1 MNFFEHQDRARQN
14 TQQLIG
20 LFSLSIA
27 VMIMAIYIATL
38 FLFGMAPRV
47 WWHPGIFL
55 YVAGITISAIAIG
68 SLYKIAYL
76 REGKSV
82 IAQELGGRLL
92 LPDTADEQ
100 GRQLLNIVEEMAIAS
115 GISVPKVY
123 LLERETG
130 INAFAA
136 GFTPNDAVIGVT
148 RGTLEHLNR
157 DELQG
162 VIGHEFSH
170 ILNGDMRLNL
180 RLVGLLHGILFIY
193 ITGELLWRI
202 RGNFR
207 SDKEGKGLPIWALGL
222 ALMAIGG
229 IGLLCGRLIKAAV
242 SRQREFLADASAVQ
256 FTRNPNG
263 LIGAFQKLER
273 MDSRLIAPGAEA
285 ASHMFFGNALNAS
298 FWENMFSSHPPLAER
313 IRRVG
318 GLNVSNLPAMP
329 SRNQVRSPSQE
340 SLTMGFA
347 GGSGPT
353 PEQVVNQ
360 VGSVTPEHLAHA
372 QALLSQLPESLR
384 LGVREQESAMAI
396 AFALALDTENIDI
409 QQRQIAWLREVQP
422 AELVEKA
429 LELSSEISQL
439 DPRIRL
445 PLVDLAVPVLRQNS
459 AKECQ
464 RLCKCVH
471 GLVVATRSLSLWH
484 FVLQL
489 ILWHRLQPS
498 INPTSATTVE
508 FTSIEEIW
516 PDSLLVL
523 SVIARIGYSQPDA
536 STEDIAYAFRSGVF
550 RLPKA
555 GEQEKPDMPLTCNF
569 TELKK
574 SIERLR
580 LASPKLKQ
588 AIVDTCAHTVLLDNK
603 VTQSEADLLRAIAM
617 TLDCPIPPF
626 LNSQRGVSKQK
637 QSSPQRS

>member
-27 VMIMAIYIATL
+27 VMILAIYIAAL
-38 FLFGMAPRV
+38 FLFRMAPRI
-47 WWHPGIFL
+47 WWHPGLFV
-55 YVAGITISAIAIG
+55 YVAGMTIIAIAVG
-68 SLYKIAYL
+68 SLYKIACL
-76 REGKSV
+76 RQGGSV

-92 LPDTADEQ
+92 LPETADEQ
-100 GRQLLNIVEEMAIAS
+100 GQQLLNIVEEMAIAS
-115 GISVPKVY
+115 GISVPEVY
-123 LLERETG
+123 LLDRETS

-148 RGTLEHLNR
+148 RGTLQHLNR

-193 ITGELLWRI
+193 LTGELLLRL
-202 RGNFR
+202 R
-207 SDKEGKGLPIWALGL
+207 SGSREDKGLPLWGFGL

-263 LIGAFQKLER
+263 LNGVFQKLQQ
-273 MDSRLIAPGAEA
+273 MDSRLISPSAEA
-285 ASHMFFGNALNAS
+285 ASHMFFGNALNPS
-298 FWENMFSSHPPLAER
+298 FWEDMFCTHPPLAER

-318 GLNVSNLPAMP
+318 GLNVSKLAAMP
-329 SRNQVRSPSQE
+329 SRNHTRSQE
-340 SLTMGFA
+340 SLVMGFA
-347 GGSGPT
+347 GGNNAMPA
-353 PEQVVNQ
+353 QVVNQ
-360 VGSVTPEHLAHA
+360 VGSVAPEHFAHA
-372 QALLSQLPESLR
+372 QGLLSQLPESLR
-384 LGVREQESAMAI
+384 LGVREQQSAMAI
-396 AFALALDTENIDI
+396 AFALALDTENLQI
-409 QQRQIAWLREVQP
+409 QERQIAWLREVQP
-422 AELVEKA
+422 TDLVEKT
-429 LELSSEISQL
+429 LQLSTEISQL

-445 PLVDLAVPVLRQNS
+445 PLVDLTVPALRQNS

-471 GLVVATRSLSLWH
+471 GLVKASGSLLLWD

-489 ILWHRLQPS
+489 ILWHRLQPC
-498 INPTSATTVE
+498 INPTSVTAVE
-508 FTSIEEIW
+508 FTTIEQIW
-516 PDSLLVL
+516 PDSILVL
-523 SVIARIGYSQPDA
+523 SALARVGHSEPNAID
-536 STEDIAYAFRSGVF
+536 YAFRSGVF

-555 GEQEKPDMPLTCNF
+555 GEQEKPDTPVPCNF
-569 TELKK
+569 SDIKK
-574 SIERLR
+574 SIERLQM
-580 LASPKLKQ
+580 ATPKLKQ
-588 AIVDTCAHTVLLDNK
+588 AIIDACAHTVLLDNK
-603 VTQSEADLLRAIAM
+603 VTPSEADLLRAIAM

-637 QSSPQRS
+637 QSSPKVS

>member
-27 VMIMAIYIATL
+27 VMIMAIYIASL
-38 FLFGMAPRV
+38 FLFRMAPRV
-47 WWHPGIFL
+47 WWNPGLFL
-55 YVAGITISAIAIG
+55 YVAGITIIAIAVG

-76 REGKSV
+76 RQGGSV

-92 LPDTADEQ
+92 LPEIADEQ

-115 GISVPKVY
+115 GISVPQVY
-123 LLERETG
+123 LLDRETS

-136 GFTPNDAVIGVT
+136 GFSPNDAVIGVT
-148 RGTLEHLNR
+148 RGTLEHLSR

-193 ITGELLWRI
+193 LTGELLLRL
-202 RGNFR
+202 RGSFR
-207 SDKEGKGLPIWALGL
+207 FGKEDKGLPIWAFGL

-263 LIGAFQKLER
+263 LTGVFQKLQQ
-273 MDSRLIAPGAEA
+273 MDSRLISPGAEA
-285 ASHMFFGNALNAS
+285 ASHMFFGNALNPS
-298 FWENMFSSHPPLAER
+298 FWENMFSTHPPLAER

-318 GLNVSNLPAMP
+318 GLNVRNLAAMP
-329 SRNQVRSPSQE
+329 SRNQIRSPSQE

-347 GGSGPT
+347 GGDNAT

-360 VGSVTPEHLAHA
+360 VRSVTPEHFAHA

-396 AFALALDTENIDI
+396 ALALALDTENLQI
-409 QQRQIAWLREVQP
+409 QERQIAWLREVQP
-422 AELVEKA
+422 ADLVEKT
-429 LELSSEISQL
+429 LQLSSEISQL

-445 PLVDLAVPVLRQNS
+445 PLVD
-459 AKECQ
+459 
-464 RLCKCVH
+464 
-471 GLVVATRSLSLWH
+471 
-484 FVLQL
+484 
-489 ILWHRLQPS
+489 
-498 INPTSATTVE
+498 
-508 FTSIEEIW
+508 
-516 PDSLLVL
+516 
-523 SVIARIGYSQPDA
+523 
-536 STEDIAYAFRSGVF
+536 
-550 RLPKA
+550 
-555 GEQEKPDMPLTCNF
+555 
-569 TELKK
+569 
-574 SIERLR
+574 
-580 LASPKLKQ
+580 
-588 AIVDTCAHTVLLDNK
+588 
-603 VTQSEADLLRAIAM
+603 
-617 TLDCPIPPF
+617 
-626 LNSQRGVSKQK
+626 
-637 QSSPQRS
+637 

>member
-38 FLFGMAPRV
+38 FLFRMAPRV

-55 YVAGITISAIAIG
+55 YVAGITIVAIAIG

-76 REGKSV
+76 REGGSV

-92 LPDTADEQ
+92 LADTADKQ

-148 RGTLEHLNR
+148 RGTLQHLNR

-193 ITGELLWRI
+193 LTGELLWRI
-202 RGNFR
+202 RGSFR
-207 SDKEGKGLPIWALGL
+207 LGKEDKGLPIWAFGL

-263 LIGAFQKLER
+263 LTGVFQKLER

-285 ASHMFFGNALNAS
+285 ASHMFFGNALNPS
-298 FWENMFSSHPPLAER
+298 FWENMFSTHPPLAER

-347 GGSGPT
+347 GGSNAT

-360 VGSVTPEHLAHA
+360 VGSVTPEHFAHA

-384 LGVREQESAMAI
+384 LGVREQQSAMAI

-422 AELVEKA
+422 VELVDKT
-429 LELSSEISQL
+429 LELSGEISQL

-464 RLCKCVH
+464 RLCKCLH
-471 GLVVATRSLSLWH
+471 GLVVATGSLSVWH

-498 INPTSATTVE
+498 INPTSAITVE

-523 SVIARIGYSQPDA
+523 SVIARIGYSQPNT

-555 GEQEKPDMPLTCNF
+555 GEQEKPDMPLTSNF

-574 SIERLR
+574 SIDRLR

-588 AIVDTCAHTVLLDNK
+588 AIVDACAHTVLLDNK

-637 QSSPQRS
+637 QSSLQRS

>member
-27 VMIMAIYIATL
+27 VMIMAIYIAAL
-38 FLFGMAPRV
+38 FLFRMAPRV
-47 WWHPGIFL
+47 WWHPGLFIS
-55 YVAGITISAIAIG
+55 VAGITIIAIAVG
-68 SLYKIAYL
+68 SLYKITCL
-76 REGKSV
+76 RQGGSL
-82 IAQELGGRLL
+82 IAQELGGSLL
-92 LPDTADEQ
+92 LPDMADEQ

-115 GISVPKVY
+115 GISVPQVY
-123 LLERETG
+123 LLERETS

-148 RGTLEHLNR
+148 RGTLQHLSR

-193 ITGELLWRI
+193 LTGELLWRI
-202 RGNFR
+202 RGDFR
-207 SDKEGKGLPIWALGL
+207 LGKEDKGLPIWAFGL

-263 LIGAFQKLER
+263 LTGVFQKLQQ
-273 MDSRLIAPGAEA
+273 MDSRLISPAAEA
-285 ASHMFFGNALNAS
+285 ASHMFFGNALNPS
-298 FWENMFSSHPPLAER
+298 FWENMFSTHPPLTER

-318 GLNVSNLPAMP
+318 GLNVSNLAAMP
-329 SRNQVRSPSQE
+329 SRNQMRSPSQE

-347 GGSGPT
+347 GGSSAT
-353 PEQVVNQ
+353 PEQFVNQ
-360 VGSVTPEHLAHA
+360 VGSVTPEHFSHA
-372 QALLSQLPESLR
+372 QGLLSQLPESLR
-384 LGVREQESAMAI
+384 LGVREQHSAMAL
-396 AFALALDTENIDI
+396 AFALALDSENIEI
-409 QQRQIAWLREVQP
+409 KQRQITWLREVQP
-422 AELVEKA
+422 PELVDKT

-439 DPRIRL
+439 DPKIRL
-445 PLVDLAVPVLRQNS
+445 PLVDLAVPILRQNS

-471 GLVVATRSLSLWH
+471 GLVVATESLSLWH

-498 INPTSATTVE
+498 INPTSTTTVE
-508 FTSIEEIW
+508 FTSIEQIW
-516 PDSLLVL
+516 PDCLLVL
-523 SVIARIGYSQPDA
+523 SVIARVGHSQPDA
-536 STEDIAYAFRSGVF
+536 YIEDIAYAFRSGVF

-555 GEQEKPDMPLTCNF
+555 GEQEKPEIPLTCNF

-588 AIVDTCAHTVLLDNK
+588 AIVDACAHTVLLDNK

-626 LNSQRGVSKQK
+626 LNPQRSVSKQK
-637 QSSPQRS
+637 KSS

>member
-38 FLFGMAPRV
+38 FLFRMAPRV

-55 YVAGITISAIAIG
+55 YVAGITIIAIAIG

-76 REGKSV
+76 REGGSV

-115 GISVPKVY
+115 GISVPEVY

-148 RGTLEHLNR
+148 RGTLQHLNR

-193 ITGELLWRI
+193 LTGELLWRI
-202 RGNFR
+202 RDSFR
-207 SDKEGKGLPIWALGL
+207 LGKEDKGLPIWAFGL

-229 IGLLCGRLIKAAV
+229 IGLFCGRLIKAAI

-263 LIGAFQKLER
+263 LTGVFQKLQK

-285 ASHMFFGNALNAS
+285 ASHMFFGNALNPS
-298 FWENMFSSHPPLAER
+298 FWENMFSTHPPLAER

-318 GLNVSNLPAMP
+318 GLNVSNLPAVP
-329 SRNQVRSPSQE
+329 SRNQGRSPSQE

-360 VGSVTPEHLAHA
+360 VGSVTPEHFAHA
-372 QALLSQLPESLR
+372 QALLSQLPECLR
-384 LGVREQESAMAI
+384 LGAREQESAMAI
-396 AFALALDTENIDI
+396 AFALALDTENIEI

-422 AELVEKA
+422 AELVDKT
-429 LELSSEISQL
+429 LELTSEISQL

-464 RLCKCVH
+464 RLCKCLH
-471 GLVVATRSLSLWH
+471 GLVVATGSLSLWH

-555 GEQEKPDMPLTCNF
+555 GEQQKPDMPLNCNF

-574 SIERLR
+574 SIDRLR

-588 AIVDTCAHTVLLDNK
+588 AIVDACAHTVLLDNK

-626 LNSQRGVSKQK
+626 LNPQRGVSKQK

>member
-27 VMIMAIYIATL
+27 VMIMAIYIAAL
-38 FLFGMAPRV
+38 FLLRMAPRV

-55 YVAGITISAIAIG
+55 YVAGITIIAIAIG
-68 SLYKIAYL
+68 SLYKIACL
-76 REGKSV
+76 RQGGSV
-82 IAQELGGRLL
+82 IAQELGGQLL
-92 LPDTADEQ
+92 LPDMADEQ
-100 GRQLLNIVEEMAIAS
+100 GQQLLNIVEEMAIAS
-115 GISVPKVY
+115 GISVPEVY

-148 RGTLEHLNR
+148 RGTLQHLNR

-193 ITGELLWRI
+193 LTGELLWRI
-202 RGNFR
+202 RDSFR
-207 SDKEGKGLPIWALGL
+207 LGKEDKGLPIWAFGL

-229 IGLLCGRLIKAAV
+229 IGLVCGRLIKAAV

-263 LIGAFQKLER
+263 LNGVFQKLQQ
-273 MDSRLIAPGAEA
+273 MDSRLISPGAEA
-285 ASHMFFGNALNAS
+285 ASHMFFGNALNPS
-298 FWENMFSSHPPLAER
+298 FWDNMFSTHPPLAER

-329 SRNQVRSPSQE
+329 SRNQMRSPSQE

-347 GGSGPT
+347 GGSNAT
-353 PEQVVNQ
+353 PEQFVNQ
-360 VGSVTPEHLAHA
+360 VGSVTPEHFAHA

-396 AFALALDTENIDI
+396 AFALALDTENIEI
-409 QQRQIAWLREVQP
+409 QERQIAWLREVQP
-422 AELVEKA
+422 AELVDKT
-429 LELSSEISQL
+429 LESSNEISQL
-439 DPRIRL
+439 DAKIRL

-471 GLVVATRSLSLWH
+471 GLAVATGSLSLWH

-498 INPTSATTVE
+498 INPAYTTTVE
-508 FTSIEEIW
+508 YTSIEQIW
-516 PDSLLVL
+516 PESLLIL
-523 SVIARIGYSQPDA
+523 SVIARVGHSQPDA

-555 GEQEKPDMPLTCNF
+555 AEQEKPDTPPSCNF

-588 AIVDTCAHTVLLDNK
+588 AIVDACAHTVLLDNK

-626 LNSQRGVSKQK
+626 LNPQRGISKQK
-637 QSSPQRS
+637 QSSPKGS

>member
-38 FLFGMAPRV
+38 FLLGMAPRI

-55 YVAGITISAIAIG
+55 YVAGITIVAIAIG

-76 REGKSV
+76 REGGSV

-92 LPDTADEQ
+92 IRDMADEP

-115 GISVPKVY
+115 GISVPEVY
-123 LLERETG
+123 LLERETS

-148 RGTLEHLNR
+148 RGTLQHLNR

-193 ITGELLWRI
+193 LTGELLWRI
-202 RGNFR
+202 RDSFR
-207 SDKEGKGLPIWALGL
+207 LGKEDKGLPIWAFGL

-229 IGLLCGRLIKAAV
+229 IGLFCGRLIKAAV

-263 LIGAFQKLER
+263 LTGVFQKLQK

-285 ASHMFFGNALNAS
+285 ASHMFFGNALNPS
-298 FWENMFSSHPPLAER
+298 FWENMFSTHPPLAER

-329 SRNQVRSPSQE
+329 SRNQARSPSQE

-353 PEQVVNQ
+353 PEQIVNQ
-360 VGSVTPEHLAHA
+360 VGSVTPEHFAHA

-396 AFALALDTENIDI
+396 AFALALDTENIEI

-422 AELVEKA
+422 AELVDKT

-471 GLVVATRSLSLWH
+471 GLVVATGSLSVWH

-555 GEQEKPDMPLTCNF
+555 GEQEKPDMPFTCNF

-574 SIERLR
+574 SIDRLR

-588 AIVDTCAHTVLLDNK
+588 AIVDACAHTVLLDNK

-626 LNSQRGVSKQK
+626 LNPQRSVSKQK
-637 QSSPQRS
+637 QSSSKRS

>member
-38 FLFGMAPRV
+38 FLFRMAPRV
-47 WWHPGIFL
+47 WWHPGLFL
-55 YVAGITISAIAIG
+55 YVAGITIIAIAVG
-68 SLYKIAYL
+68 SLYKIACL
-76 REGKSV
+76 REGGSV

-100 GRQLLNIVEEMAIAS
+100 GGQLLNIVEEMAIAS
-115 GISVPKVY
+115 GISVPQVY
-123 LLERETG
+123 LLDRETS

-148 RGTLEHLNR
+148 RGTLQHLSR

-193 ITGELLWRI
+193 LTGELLWRI
-202 RGNFR
+202 RGTSR
-207 SDKEGKGLPIWALGL
+207 EDKGLPLWAFGL

-263 LIGAFQKLER
+263 LTGVFQKLQK
-273 MDSRLIAPGAEA
+273 MDSRLISPGAEA
-285 ASHMFFGNALNAS
+285 ASHMFFGNALNPS
-298 FWENMFSSHPPLAER
+298 FWENMFSTHPPLAER

-318 GLNVSNLPAMP
+318 GLRVSNLAAMP
-329 SRNQVRSPSQE
+329 SRNQMRTSSQE

-347 GGSGPT
+347 GGVNTT
-353 PEQVVNQ
+353 PEQVINQ
-360 VGSVTPEHLAHA
+360 VGSVTPEHFAHA

-384 LGVREQESAMAI
+384 LGVREQQGAMAI
-396 AFALALDTENIDI
+396 AFALALDTENLQI
-409 QQRQIAWLREVQP
+409 QERQIAWLREVQP
-422 AELVEKA
+422 ADLVDKT

-439 DPRIRL
+439 DPKIRL

-464 RLCKCVH
+464 SVCKCVH
-471 GLVVATRSLSLWH
+471 GLVVATGSLSLWH

-498 INPTSATTVE
+498 INPASTTTVE
-508 FTSIEEIW
+508 FTSIEQIW

-523 SVIARIGYSQPDA
+523 SVIARVGHSQPDA
-536 STEDIAYAFRSGVF
+536 STEDIAYAFRCGVF

-555 GEQEKPDMPLTCNF
+555 GEQEKPEIPPSCNF

-580 LASPKLKQ
+580 LATPKLKQ
-588 AIVDTCAHTVLLDNK
+588 AIVDACAHTVLLDNK
-603 VTQSEADLLRAIAM
+603 VTPSEADLLRAIAM

-626 LNSQRGVSKQK
+626 LNPQRGVSKQK
-637 QSSPQRS
+637 QSSHNRS

>member
-27 VMIMAIYIATL
+27 VMIMAIYVAAL
-38 FLFGMAPRV
+38 FLFRVAPRA
-47 WWHPGIFL
+47 WWHPGLFI
-55 YVAGITISAIAIG
+55 YVAGITIIAIAVG
-68 SLYKIAYL
+68 SLYKIACL
-76 REGKSV
+76 RQGGSV

-92 LPDTADEQ
+92 LPDMADEQ

-115 GISVPKVY
+115 GISVPQVY
-123 LLERETG
+123 LLERETS

-148 RGTLEHLNR
+148 RGTLQHLSR

-193 ITGELLWRI
+193 LTGELLWRI
-202 RGNFR
+202 RGDFR
-207 SDKEGKGLPIWALGL
+207 LGKEDKGLPIWAFGL

-263 LIGAFQKLER
+263 LTGVFQKLQQ
-273 MDSRLIAPGAEA
+273 MDSRLISPGAEA
-285 ASHMFFGNALNAS
+285 SSHMFFGNALNPS
-298 FWENMFSSHPPLAER
+298 FWEDMFSTHPPIAER

-318 GLNVSNLPAMP
+318 GLNLSNLAAMP
-329 SRNQVRSPSQE
+329 SRNQMRSPSQE

-347 GGSGPT
+347 GGSSGT

-360 VGSVTPEHLAHA
+360 VGSVTPEHFAHA
-372 QALLSQLPESLR
+372 QGLLSQLPESLR
-384 LGVREQESAMAI
+384 LGVREQQSAMAI
-396 AFALALDTENIDI
+396 AFALALDTENIEI
-409 QQRQIAWLREVQP
+409 QERQIAWLREVQSP
-422 AELVEKA
+422 ELVDKT
-429 LELSSEISQL
+429 LELSSEINQL
-439 DPRIRL
+439 DPKIRL

-464 RLCKCVH
+464 RLCKCLH
-471 GLVVATRSLSLWH
+471 GLVVATGSLSLWH

-498 INPTSATTVE
+498 INSTSTTTVE
-508 FTSIEEIW
+508 FTSIEQIW
-516 PDSLLVL
+516 PDCLLVL
-523 SVIARIGYSQPDA
+523 SVIARVGHSQPDA
-536 STEDIAYAFRSGVF
+536 CTEDIAYAFRSGVF

-555 GEQEKPDMPLTCNF
+555 GEQEKPEIPLTCNF

-580 LASPKLKQ
+580 LASSKLKQ
-588 AIVDTCAHTVLLDNK
+588 AIVDACAHTVLLDNK

-626 LNSQRGVSKQK
+626 LNPQRSVSKHK
-637 QSSPQRS
+637 QSSPKRS

>member
-14 TQQLIG
+14 TQKLIG

-38 FLFGMAPRV
+38 FLFCMAPRV

-55 YVAGITISAIAIG
+55 YVTGITIVAIAIG
-68 SLYKIAYL
+68 SLYKIVYL
-76 REGKSV
+76 REGGSV

-92 LPDTADEQ
+92 LPEMADEQ

-115 GISVPKVY
+115 GISVPEVY
-123 LLERETG
+123 LLERETS

-148 RGTLEHLNR
+148 RGTLQHLNR

-193 ITGELLWRI
+193 LTGELLWRI
-202 RGNFR
+202 RGSFR
-207 SDKEGKGLPIWALGL
+207 LGKEDKGLPIWAFGL

-263 LIGAFQKLER
+263 LTGVFQKLQK

-285 ASHMFFGNALNAS
+285 ASHMFFGNALNPS
-298 FWENMFSSHPPLAER
+298 FWENMFSTHPPLAER

-360 VGSVTPEHLAHA
+360 VGSVTPEHFAHA

-384 LGVREQESAMAI
+384 LGVREQESAIAI

-422 AELVEKA
+422 PELVDKT
-429 LELSSEISQL
+429 LELSGEISQL

-471 GLVVATRSLSLWH
+471 GLVVATGSLSLWH

-536 STEDIAYAFRSGVF
+536 SIEDIAYAFRSGVF

-555 GEQEKPDMPLTCNF
+555 GEQEKPEIPLTCNF

-574 SIERLR
+574 SIDRLR

-588 AIVDTCAHTVLLDNK
+588 AIVDACAHTVLLDNK
-603 VTQSEADLLRAIAM
+603 VTQPEADLLRAIAM

-626 LNSQRGVSKQK
+626 LNPQRGVSKQK
-637 QSSPQRS
+637 QSSPHR

>member
-20 LFSLSIA
+20 LFSLSIT

-55 YVAGITISAIAIG
+55 YVAGITIAAIAVG
-68 SLYKIAYL
+68 SLYKIACL
-76 REGKSV
+76 RQGGSV

-148 RGTLEHLNR
+148 RGTLEHLSR

-193 ITGELLWRI
+193 ITGEFLWRI
-202 RGNFR
+202 RDTFR
-207 SDKEGKGLPIWALGL
+207 SDKEGKGLPIWAFGL

-263 LIGAFQKLER
+263 LTGVFQKLQQ

-285 ASHMFFGNALNAS
+285 ASHMFFGNALNPS
-298 FWENMFSSHPPLAER
+298 FWEDMFSTHPPLAER

-318 GLNVSNLPAMP
+318 GLNVSNLAAMP
-329 SRNQVRSPSQE
+329 SRNQMRSPSQE

-347 GGSGPT
+347 GGSSAT
-353 PEQVVNQ
+353 PAKVVNQ
-360 VGSVTPEHLAHA
+360 VGSVTPEHFAHA

-396 AFALALDTENIDI
+396 AFALALHTENAEI
-409 QQRQIAWLREVQP
+409 QERQIAWLREVQP
-422 AELVEKA
+422 AELVDKT

-439 DPRIRL
+439 DPSIRL
-445 PLVDLAVPVLRQNS
+445 PLVDLAVPILRQNS

-471 GLVVATRSLSLWH
+471 GLAVATGSLSLWH

-508 FTSIEEIW
+508 FTSIEQIW

-523 SVIARIGYSQPDA
+523 SVIARVGNSQPDA

-555 GEQEKPDMPLTCNF
+555 GEQEKPEIPLSCNF

-588 AIVDTCAHTVLLDNK
+588 AIVDACAHTVLLDNK
-603 VTQSEADLLRAIAM
+603 VTQPEADLLRAIAM

-626 LNSQRGVSKQK
+626 LNPQRGVLKQK
-637 QSSPQRS
+637 QSSPQGS

>member
-27 VMIMAIYIATL
+27 VMIMAIYIASL
-38 FLFGMAPRV
+38 FLFRMAPRI
-47 WWHPGIFL
+47 WWHPGLFL
-55 YVAGITISAIAIG
+55 YVAGITIIAIAVG
-68 SLYKIAYL
+68 SLYKIACL
-76 REGKSV
+76 RQGGSV

-92 LPDTADEQ
+92 LPEMADEQ

-115 GISVPKVY
+115 GISVPQVY
-123 LLERETG
+123 LLDRETS

-148 RGTLEHLNR
+148 RGTLEHLSR

-193 ITGELLWRI
+193 LTGELLLRL
-202 RGNFR
+202 RGTSR
-207 SDKEGKGLPIWALGL
+207 EDKGLPLWAFGL

-242 SRQREFLADASAVQ
+242 SRQHEFLADASAVQ

-263 LIGAFQKLER
+263 LNGVFQKLQQ
-273 MDSRLIAPGAEA
+273 MDSRLISPGAEA
-285 ASHMFFGNALNAS
+285 ASHMFFGNALNPS
-298 FWENMFSSHPPLAER
+298 FWENMFSTHPPLAER

-318 GLNVSNLPAMP
+318 GLNVSNLPTMP
-329 SRNQVRSPSQE
+329 SRNQMRSSSQE

-347 GGSGPT
+347 GGDSAT

-360 VGSVTPEHLAHA
+360 VGSVTPEHFTHT
-372 QALLSQLPESLR
+372 QVLLLQLPESLR
-384 LGVREQESAMAI
+384 LGARQQQSAMAI
-396 AFALALDTENIDI
+396 AFALTLDTENLQI
-409 QQRQIAWLREVQP
+409 QERQIAWLREVQP
-422 AELVEKA
+422 ADLVDKT
-429 LELSSEISQL
+429 LQLSSEINQL

-471 GLVVATRSLSLWH
+471 GLVVATGSLSLWH

-489 ILWHRLQPS
+489 ILWYRLQPS
-498 INPTSATTVE
+498 INPISTTTVE
-508 FTSIEEIW
+508 FTSIEQIW

-523 SVIARIGYSQPDA
+523 SVIARVGHSQPDA

-555 GEQEKPDMPLTCNF
+555 GEQEKPEIPLSCNF

-580 LASPKLKQ
+580 LATPKLKQ
-588 AIVDTCAHTVLLDNK
+588 AIVDACAHTVLLDNK
-603 VTQSEADLLRAIAM
+603 VTHSEADLLRAIAM
-617 TLDCPIPPF
+617 MLDCPIPPF
-626 LNSQRGVSKQK
+626 LNPQPSVSKQK
-637 QSSPQRS
+637 QPSPKQS

>member
-38 FLFGMAPRV
+38 FMFGMAPRV

-55 YVAGITISAIAIG
+55 YVAGITIIAIAVG
-68 SLYKIAYL
+68 SLYKIACL
-76 REGKSV
+76 RQGGSV

-115 GISVPKVY
+115 GISVPQVY

-148 RGTLEHLNR
+148 RGTLEHLSR

-193 ITGELLWRI
+193 ITGEFLWRI
-202 RGNFR
+202 RDTFR
-207 SDKEGKGLPIWALGL
+207 SDKEGKGLPIWAFGL

-263 LIGAFQKLER
+263 LTGVFQKLQQ

-285 ASHMFFGNALNAS
+285 ASHMFFGNALNPS
-298 FWENMFSSHPPLAER
+298 FWEDMFSTHPPLAER

-318 GLNVSNLPAMP
+318 GLNVSNLAAMP
-329 SRNQVRSPSQE
+329 SRNQMRSPSQE

-347 GGSGPT
+347 GSSNAT

-360 VGSVTPEHLAHA
+360 VGSVTPEHFAHA

-396 AFALALDTENIDI
+396 AFALALDTENLQI
-409 QQRQIAWLREVQP
+409 QERQIAWLREVQP
-422 AELVEKA
+422 AELVEKT
-429 LELSSEISQL
+429 LEFSSEISQL
-439 DPRIRL
+439 DPSIRL
-445 PLVDLAVPVLRQNS
+445 PLVDLAVPILRQNS

-471 GLVVATRSLSLWH
+471 GLAVATGSLSLWH

-498 INPTSATTVE
+498 INPTSPTTVE
-508 FTSIEEIW
+508 FTAIEQIW

-523 SVIARIGYSQPDA
+523 SVIARVGHSQPDA
-536 STEDIAYAFRSGVF
+536 HTEDIAYAFRSGVF

-555 GEQEKPDMPLTCNF
+555 GEQEKPEIPLTCNF

-574 SIERLR
+574 SIEHLR

-588 AIVDTCAHTVLLDNK
+588 AIVDACAHTVLLDNK
-603 VTQSEADLLRAIAM
+603 VTSSEADLLRAIAM

-626 LNSQRGVSKQK
+626 LNPQRSISKQK
-637 QSSPQRS
+637 QSSPKRS

>member
-27 VMIMAIYIATL
+27 VMIIAIYIATL
-38 FLFGMAPRV
+38 FLFRMAPRV
-47 WWHPGIFL
+47 WWHPGLFL
-55 YVAGITISAIAIG
+55 YVAGITIIAIAVG

-76 REGKSV
+76 REGGSV

-92 LPDTADEQ
+92 LPEMADEQ

-115 GISVPKVY
+115 GISVPEVY
-123 LLERETG
+123 LLERETS

-148 RGTLEHLNR
+148 RGTLQHLNR

-193 ITGELLWRI
+193 LTGELLWRI
-202 RGNFR
+202 RGSSR
-207 SDKEGKGLPIWALGL
+207 EDKGLPLWAFGL

-263 LIGAFQKLER
+263 LTGVFQKLQQ
-273 MDSRLIAPGAEA
+273 MDSRLISPSAEA
-285 ASHMFFGNALNAS
+285 ASHMFFGNALNPS
-298 FWENMFSSHPPLAER
+298 FWENMFSTHPPLAER

-318 GLNVSNLPAMP
+318 GLNARNLAAMP
-329 SRNQVRSPSQE
+329 SRNQMLSPAQE

-347 GGSGPT
+347 GGSDAT
-353 PEQVVNQ
+353 PAQVINQ
-360 VGSVTPEHLAHA
+360 VGSVTPEHFAHA

-384 LGVREQESAMAI
+384 LGVREQQSAMAI
-396 AFALALDTENIDI
+396 AFALALDTENLQI
-409 QQRQIAWLREVQP
+409 QERQIAWLREVQP
-422 AELVEKA
+422 ADLVEKT

-439 DPRIRL
+439 DSSIRL

-471 GLVVATRSLSLWH
+471 GLVVATGSLSLWH

-508 FTSIEEIW
+508 FTSIEQIW

-523 SVIARIGYSQPDA
+523 SVIARVGHSQPDA
-536 STEDIAYAFRSGVF
+536 SSEDIAYAFRSGVF

-555 GEQEKPDMPLTCNF
+555 GEQEKPEIPLTCNF

-574 SIERLR
+574 SIDRLR

-588 AIVDTCAHTVLLDNK
+588 AIVDACAHTVLLDNK
-603 VTQSEADLLRAIAM
+603 VTPSEGDLLRAIAM

-626 LNSQRGVSKQK
+626 LNPQRGVSKQK
-637 QSSPQRS
+637 QFSPKRS

>member
-27 VMIMAIYIATL
+27 VMIMAIYIAAL
-38 FLFGMAPRV
+38 FLFRMAPRV
-47 WWHPGIFL
+47 WWHPGLFL
-55 YVAGITISAIAIG
+55 CVAGMTIIAIAVG
-68 SLYKIAYL
+68 SLYKIACL
-76 REGKSV
+76 REGGSV

-92 LPDTADEQ
+92 LPEFADEQ
-100 GRQLLNIVEEMAIAS
+100 GQQLLNIVEEMAIAS
-115 GISVPKVY
+115 GISVPEVY
-123 LLERETG
+123 LLERETS

-148 RGTLEHLNR
+148 RGTLQHLSR

-202 RGNFR
+202 RGTSR
-207 SDKEGKGLPIWALGL
+207 QDKGLPLWAFGL

-263 LIGAFQKLER
+263 LNGVFQKLQQ
-273 MDSRLIAPGAEA
+273 MDSRLISPGAEA
-285 ASHMFFGNALNAS
+285 ASHMFFGNALNPS
-298 FWENMFSSHPPLAER
+298 FWDNMFSTHPPLAER

-318 GLNVSNLPAMP
+318 GLNVSNLAAMP
-329 SRNQVRSPSQE
+329 SRNQISPSQE

-347 GGSGPT
+347 GGSSAT
-353 PEQVVNQ
+353 PGHVVNQ
-360 VGSVTPEHLAHA
+360 VGSVTPEHFAHA

-384 LGVREQESAMAI
+384 LGAREQESAMAI
-396 AFALALDTENIDI
+396 AFALALDTENIEI
-409 QQRQIAWLREVQP
+409 QKRQIAWLREVQP
-422 AELVEKA
+422 AELVDKT

-439 DPRIRL
+439 DPKIRL
-445 PLVDLAVPVLRQNS
+445 PLVDLAIPVLRQNS

-471 GLVVATRSLSLWH
+471 GLVVATGSLSLWH

-489 ILWHRLQPS
+489 IFWHRLQPS

-508 FTSIEEIW
+508 FTSIEQIW

-523 SVIARIGYSQPDA
+523 SVIARVGQSQPNA

-555 GEQEKPDMPLTCNF
+555 AEQEKPDTPPSCNF

-588 AIVDTCAHTVLLDNK
+588 AIVDACAHTVLLDNK

-626 LNSQRGVSKQK
+626 LNPQRGISKQK
-637 QSSPQRS
+637 QSSPKGS

>member
-38 FLFGMAPRV
+38 FLFRMAPRV
-47 WWHPGIFL
+47 WWHPGIFI
-55 YVAGITISAIAIG
+55 YVAGITIIAIAVG

-76 REGKSV
+76 REGGSV
-82 IAQELGGRLL
+82 IAEELGGRLL
-92 LPDTADEQ
+92 IADMADEQ
-100 GRQLLNIVEEMAIAS
+100 GRILLNIVEEMAIAS
-115 GISVPKVY
+115 GICVPEVY
-123 LLERETG
+123 LLERETS

-136 GFTPNDAVIGVT
+136 GFSPNDAVIGVT
-148 RGTLEHLNR
+148 RGTLQHLNR

-170 ILNGDMRLNL
+170 IINGDMRLNL

-193 ITGELLWRI
+193 LTGELLWRL
-202 RGNFR
+202 RGTFR
-207 SDKEGKGLPIWALGL
+207 LGKEDKGLPLWAFGL
-222 ALMAIGG
+222 ALMAIGS
-229 IGLLCGRLIKAAV
+229 IGLLSGRLIKAAV

-263 LIGAFQKLER
+263 LTGVLEKLQK
-273 MDSRLIAPGAEA
+273 MDSRLISPGAEA
-285 ASHMFFGNALNAS
+285 ASHMFFGNALNPS
-298 FWENMFSSHPPLAER
+298 FGENMFSTHPALAER

-329 SRNQVRSPSQE
+329 SRNQMRSPSQE

-347 GGSGPT
+347 GGFSPT
-353 PEQVVNQ
+353 PEQIVNQ
-360 VGSVTPEHLAHA
+360 VGSVTPEHFAHA

-384 LGVREQESAMAI
+384 LGAREQESAMAI
-396 AFALALDTENIDI
+396 AFALALDTENIEI
-409 QQRQIAWLREVQP
+409 QERQIAWLREVQP
-422 AELVEKA
+422 AELVEKT

-439 DPRIRL
+439 DPKIRL
-445 PLVDLAVPVLRQNS
+445 PLVDLAVPVFRQNS

-471 GLVVATRSLSLWH
+471 GLVVATGSLSLWH

-489 ILWHRLQPS
+489 ILWHRLQPI

-523 SVIARIGYSQPDA
+523 SAIARIGYSQPDA
-536 STEDIAYAFRSGVF
+536 STEDIAYAFRCGVF

-574 SIERLR
+574 SIDRLR

-588 AIVDTCAHTVLLDNK
+588 AIVDACAHTVLLDNK

-626 LNSQRGVSKQK
+626 LNPQRSVSKQK
-637 QSSPQRS
+637 QSFAKQS

>member
-38 FLFGMAPRV
+38 FLFRMAPRV
-47 WWHPGIFL
+47 WWHPGLFL
-55 YVAGITISAIAIG
+55 YVAGITIIAIAVG
-68 SLYKIAYL
+68 SLYKIACL
-76 REGKSV
+76 RQGGSV

-92 LPDTADEQ
+92 LPDMADEQ

-115 GISVPKVY
+115 GISVPEVY
-123 LLERETG
+123 LLDRETS

-148 RGTLEHLNR
+148 RGTLQHLNR

-193 ITGELLWRI
+193 LTGELLWRI
-202 RGNFR
+202 RGTSR
-207 SDKEGKGLPIWALGL
+207 EDKGLPLWTFGL

-263 LIGAFQKLER
+263 LTGVFQKLQQ
-273 MDSRLIAPGAEA
+273 MDSRLISPAAEA
-285 ASHMFFGNALNAS
+285 ASHMFFGNALNPS
-298 FWENMFSSHPPLAER
+298 FWEDLFSTHPPLGER

-318 GLNVSNLPAMP
+318 GLNARNLAAMP
-329 SRNQVRSPSQE
+329 SRNQMRSPSQE

-347 GGSGPT
+347 GGDSAT

-360 VGSVTPEHLAHA
+360 VGSVTPEHFAHA

-384 LGVREQESAMAI
+384 LGVQEQQSAMAI
-396 AFALALDTENIDI
+396 AFALALDTENLQI
-409 QQRQIAWLREVQP
+409 QECQIAWLREVQ
-422 AELVEKA
+422 AADLVEKT

-464 RLCKCVH
+464 MLCKCVH
-471 GLVVATRSLSLWH
+471 GLVVATGSLSLWH

-489 ILWHRLQPS
+489 ILWRRLQPS
-498 INPTSATTVE
+498 INPPSATTVE
-508 FTSIEEIW
+508 FTSIEQIW
-516 PDSLLVL
+516 PDCLLVL
-523 SVIARIGYSQPDA
+523 SVIARVGHSQPDT

-555 GEQEKPDMPLTCNF
+555 GEQEKPEIPLTCNF

-580 LASPKLKQ
+580 LATPKLKQ
-588 AIVDTCAHTVLLDNK
+588 AIVDACAHTVLLDNK
-603 VTQSEADLLRAIAM
+603 VTPSEADLLRAIAL

-626 LNSQRGVSKQK
+626 LNPQRGVSKQK
-637 QSSPQRS
+637 QSSPKRS

>member
-38 FLFGMAPRV
+38 FLFRMAPRV
-47 WWHPGIFL
+47 WWHPGLFL
-55 YVAGITISAIAIG
+55 YVAGITIIAIAVG
-68 SLYKIAYL
+68 SLYKIACL
-76 REGKSV
+76 REGGSV
-82 IAQELGGRLL
+82 IAQQLGGRLL
-92 LPDTADEQ
+92 LPEMTDEQ
-100 GRQLLNIVEEMAIAS
+100 GQQLLNIVEEMAIAS
-115 GISVPKVY
+115 GISVPQVY
-123 LLERETG
+123 LLDRETS

-148 RGTLEHLNR
+148 RGTLQHLNR

-180 RLVGLLHGILFIY
+180 RLMGLLHGILFIY
-193 ITGELLWRI
+193 LTGEFLWRI
-202 RGNFR
+202 RDTFR
-207 SDKEGKGLPIWALGL
+207 LEKGDKGLPIWAFGL
-222 ALMAIGG
+222 VLMAIGG

-263 LIGAFQKLER
+263 LTGVFQKLQQ
-273 MDSRLIAPGAEA
+273 MDSRLISPGAEA
-285 ASHMFFGNALNAS
+285 ASHMFFGNALNPS
-298 FWENMFSSHPPLAER
+298 FWENMFSTHPPLAER

-318 GLNVSNLPAMP
+318 GLNVRNLAAMP
-329 SRNQVRSPSQE
+329 SRNQVGSPSQE

-347 GGSGPT
+347 GGSSTMPG
-353 PEQVVNQ
+353 QVVNQ
-360 VGSVTPEHLAHA
+360 VGSVTPEHFAHA

-384 LGVREQESAMAI
+384 LGAREQQSAMAI
-396 AFALALDTENIDI
+396 AFALALDTENLQI
-409 QQRQIAWLREVQP
+409 QERQITWLREVQP
-422 AELVEKA
+422 ADLVEKT
-429 LELSSEISQL
+429 LELSNEISQL
-439 DPRIRL
+439 DSRIRL
-445 PLVDLAVPVLRQNS
+445 PLVDLAVPILRQNS

-471 GLVVATRSLSLWH
+471 GLVVATGSLSLWH

-489 ILWHRLQPS
+489 ILWHRLEPS
-498 INPTSATTVE
+498 INPASTTTIE
-508 FTSIEEIW
+508 FTSIEQIW

-523 SVIARIGYSQPDA
+523 SVIARVGHSQPDA

-555 GEQEKPDMPLTCNF
+555 GEQEKPEKPLSCNF

-580 LASPKLKQ
+580 LATPKLKQ
-588 AIVDTCAHTVLLDNK
+588 AIVDACAHTVLLDNK
-603 VTQSEADLLRAIAM
+603 VTPSEADLLRAIAM

-626 LNSQRGVSKQK
+626 LNPQRGVSKQK
-637 QSSPQRS
+637 QSSSKQS